1 MGSPMNGPDAY
12 CELHAHSNF
21 SFLDGASHPEDLV
34 ARAAL
39 LEMPALALTDHAGMY
54 GAVRLW
60 KAAAQTATPAARQA
74 GLRPV
79 CPIIGVELVLPRDDR
94 ELRAA
99 RRGRKLNEPIR
110 GAKASRGWPG
120 ELHAGPAPGDH
131 LVLLARDPA
140 GYTALSRL
148 ISRGHLAGEK
158 QYPVFERALV
168 EAALDEG
175 RGHLVGLSGCHNGEI
190 PRRLFADER
199 DAALDAARAW
209 AARFPDGDFAIE
221 LAHHLGPDDDWIV
234 SQLASLADEAGLPTV
249 VTNEVHYAEA
259 GGHRLQDVLV
269 CIRHGASLDEAR
281 ELLLPNA
288 EYRVKPGRELA
299 AIGARLPD
307 PRARRAWTAGIAQA
321 AAIGQRCR
329 LELDFERYRFPG
341 FTVPEGETPFSYLY
355 QLAHEGLRRRYRPI
369 TKRALEQLTHEL
381 DVIDRTNLAEFF
393 LIVWDLM
400 EFARANHIIGQGRG
414 SAGDS
419 IVAYCLGITKVD
431 PIEHKLLFERFINE
445 ARALPDIDID
455 FDVNRREEVIQYVYR
470 RYGADHAAMVCNVI
484 TYRAR
489 SAVRE
494 VAKALGFPPEAVDRV
509 AKALDTRD
517 ASDVARD
524 LALDGS
530 FAWLFTEL
538 GMPMALLAAPSG
550 RDGRAALPPQTDGAA
565 PAEPSTPPV
574 HAFVRPSSDSTWN
587 HRPRPTLRPD
597 LAAAEA
603 RARDAADDHDG
614 RPYSESGWYPPRRP
628 NVLDQSVISV
638 KHEGWEQKRY
648 GSGGLR
654 GDGANPPAASLDL
667 PAPRDNG
674 SPGPW
679 NDPPDVLDRATRERP
694 HVRVDPESGMPIE
707 ERRRPQVIRHSQP
720 PAAGLGVPQLRQ
732 KLISASLGSP
742 PAGRG
747 GDLAVET
754 LANLGISETNEPR
767 NMAKAAR
774 TSIWQEPRPAAG
786 TDQQAGEL
794 QETGQLHAAPR
805 NRWQWLLALC
815 AEIDGFP
822 RHLGIHVGGMLV
834 TRTPLIDL
842 VPIERASMPGRVVT
856 EFDKE
861 DVEALGLV
869 KIDLLSLRTL
879 GAVSDILDRVERDT
893 GERPELD
900 ELPHDDP
907 EVFASIRAADTVGMF
922 QIESRAQMQ
931 ALPKARPERFEDLVV
946 QVAIIRPGPIQGN
959 AVHPYLRRRAG
970 AEPVTYLHPS
980 LEPILS
986 DTLGVIL
993 YQEQVMQ
1000 IAIAVCGY
1008 SAMEADIF
1016 RKAMGSHRSHEKMQ
1030 AERDRFVGGAMRTG
1044 LTEADAEELFRRC
1057 SAFAEF
1063 GFARAH
1069 AAAFAKITYDT
1080 AWLKLHYPVH
1090 YLAGL
1095 LNNQPMGFYSPSVLV
1110 GDAKRH
1116 GVRVL
1121 PVDVN
1126 ASAWGHG
1133 TERIGDSGDPAR
1145 DYAMRLGLRQVKG
1158 IDEASKELLDEQ
1170 RAIGPYTGVR
1180 DFVARTQLGEK
1191 VVERLIAIGAF
1202 DWTDVPRRELLWQ
1215 LRTTLADADPAHPA
1229 LGLTDDAQRALG
1241 ASLPPMSFAE
1251 RIAADYRELGLSPTA
1266 HPVELFRERVAERG
1280 VITVAAAARRRDR
1293 SAIRLAGLA
1302 VSIQHPMTAKNFV
1315 FIALEDES
1323 GMINVTV
1330 RPQVYTANRAL
1341 LHQHPLLVVDGTLQV
1356 EGEVLNVV
1364 ARRIHPVDAVVAEVP
1379 PSAGRPRETRVD
1391 LAKQQ
1396 RMFR

>member
-1 MGSPMNGPDAY
+1 MMPRRWAFCAWLAALARCARIERLFYPPGRIGKRDGDGDMDPRTY

-39 LEMPALALTDHAGMY
+39 LGMPALAITDHAGLY
-54 GAVRLW
+54 AAVRLW
-60 KAAAQTATPAARQA
+60 KAARQTGTDAARDA

-79 CPIIGVELVLPRDDR
+79 RPILGVELAIPRDEG
-94 ELRAA
+94 ELGLA
-99 RRGRKLNEPIR
+99 RRGRRLNDRVR
-110 GAKASRGWPG
+110 GARASRGWPG

-131 LVLLARDPA
+131 LVLLARDPE

-148 ISRGHLAGEK
+148 VSRGHLVGEK
-158 QYPVFERALV
+158 QFPVFAGEPI
-168 EAALDEG
+168 EAALRDA
-175 RGHLVGLSGCHNGEI
+175 RGHLVGLSGCRNGEV
-190 PRRLFADER
+190 PRRLLAGER
-199 DAALDAARAW
+199 AAAATAARRW
-209 AARFPDGDFAIE
+209 AACFPEGDFAIE
-221 LAHHLGPDDDWIV
+221 LAHHLGPDDDWLV
-234 SQLASLADEAGLPTV
+234 AELAALAEETGLPTV

-269 CIRHGASLDEAR
+269 CIRHGATLDEAR
-281 ELLLPNA
+281 ELLLPDA
-288 EYRVKPGRELA
+288 EFRLKDGAELA
-299 AIGARLPD
+299 GIGARLPD
-307 PRARRAWTAGIAQA
+307 ARARAAWAAGIEHA
-321 AAIGQRCR
+321 AAIGSGCR
-329 LELDFERYRFPG
+329 LEMDFERYRFPG

-355 QLAHEGLRRRYRPI
+355 QRAHEGLRQRYRPI

-400 EFARANHIIGQGRG
+400 EFARANGILGQGRG

-431 PIEHKLLFERFINE
+431 PIAHKLLFERFINE

-455 FDVNRREEVIQYVYR
+455 FDVNRREEVIQYLYAT
-470 RYGADHAAMVCNVI
+470 YGADHAAMVCNVI

-494 VAKALGFPPEAVDRV
+494 VARALGFPAEAIDVI

-517 ASDVARD
+517 ATDVARD

-530 FAWLFTEL
+530 FAWLFDEL
-538 GMPMALLAAPSG
+538 EMPMEDAAVPSG
-550 RDGRAALPPQTDGAA
+550 RDGRGLAHAPNRPAGPLP
-565 PAEPSTPPV
+565 
-574 HAFVRPSSDSTWN
+574 
-587 HRPRPTLRPD
+587 LRPD
-597 LAAAEA
+597 LADAEA
-603 RARDAADDHDG
+603 RAREAAGDRDG

-628 NVLDQSVISV
+628 GVLDQSVISV
-638 KHEGWEQKRY
+638 KHEGWQQKRY
-648 GSGGLR
+648 ADGSG
-654 GDGANPPAASLDL
+654 ASLEL
-667 PAPRDNG
+667 PTPRDNG
-674 SPGPW
+674 APGTW
-679 NDPPDVLDRATRERP
+679 SDPPTVLDRAGV
-694 HVRVDPESGMPIE
+694 VRVDPESGMPIE
-707 ERRRPQVIRHSQP
+707 ERQRPSVVPGSGAP
-720 PAAGLGVPQLRQ
+720 PATSHMRTTVALRSPSTSRIGAN
-732 KLISASLGSP
+732 LSLGTDPDADFSRS
-742 PAGRG
+742 A
-747 GDLAVET
+747 T
-754 LANLGISETNEPR
+754 GIH
-767 NMAKAAR
+767 
-774 TSIWQEPRPAAG
+774 IWQEASRGTGAAG
-786 TDQQAGEL
+786 TGPADL
-794 QETGQLHAAPR
+794 DSSPHAAPR

-842 VPIERASMPGRVVT
+842 VPIERAAMPGRVVT

-879 GAVSDILDRVERDT
+879 GVVSDALDRIARDT
-893 GERPELD
+893 GTRPDLD
-900 ELPHDDP
+900 ALPHDDP
-907 EVFASIRAADTVGMF
+907 EVFATIASADTVGMF

-970 AEPVTYLHPS
+970 TEPVTYPHPS
-980 LEPILS
+980 LRPILE

-1000 IAIAVCGY
+1000 IAIEVCGY
-1008 SAMEADIF
+1008 SATDADIF
-1016 RKAMGSHRSHEKMQ
+1016 RKAMGSHRSHRKMQ
-1030 AERDRFVGGAMRTG
+1030 AERDRFVTGAMRTG
-1044 LTEADAEELFRRC
+1044 LAEPDAEELFRRC

-1095 LNNQPMGFYSPSVLV
+1095 LNNQPMGFYSPAVLV

-1126 ASAWGHG
+1126 ASAWEHDV
-1133 TERIGDSGDPAR
+1133 ERIGFSGEPDTPPDPRR
-1145 DYAMRLGLRQVKG
+1145 DCALRLGLRQVKG
-1158 IDEASKELLDEQ
+1158 IDEAARERLETE
-1170 RAIGPYTGVR
+1170 RAAGPYRGVR
-1180 DFVARTQLGEK
+1180 DFVSRTGLGEQ

-1202 DWTDVPRRELLWQ
+1202 DWTDAPRRELLWQ
-1215 LRTTLADADPAHPA
+1215 LRATMADADPDRPA
-1229 LGLTDDAQRALG
+1229 LGLTDDAQRELG

-1266 HPVELFRERVAERG
+1266 HAVELFRERLSSRG
-1280 VITVAAAARRRDR
+1280 VLPIVEAARRGDR
-1293 SAIRLAGLA
+1293 SSVRLAGLA

-1315 FIALEDES
+1315 FIALEDET
-1323 GMINVTV
+1323 GMINITV
-1330 RPQVYTANRAL
+1330 RPRVYTAHRAL
-1341 LHQHPLLVVDGTLQV
+1341 LHRHPLLVIDGALQV

-1364 ARRIHPVDAVVAEVP
+1364 ARRIRPVDAVVTP
-1379 PSAGRPRETRVD
+1379 DPRSTRLP

-1396 RMFR
+1396 RLFR

>member
-1 MGSPMNGPDAY
+1 MDTPDGY

-21 SFLDGASHPEDLV
+21 SFLDGASHPEELI
-34 ARAAL
+34 ARAAVL
-39 LEMPALALTDHAGMY
+39 GMPGLAVTDHAGLY
-54 GAVRLW
+54 GAVRLS
-60 KAAAQTATPAARQA
+60 KAAAQTRTDEARDA
-74 GLRPV
+74 GLSPV
-79 CPIIGVELVLPRDDR
+79 TAIIGLELTVPRDEG
-94 ELRAA
+94 ELRLA
-99 RRGRKLNEPIR
+99 RRGRKLNDPFR
-110 GAKASRGWPG
+110 GEHASRGWPG
-120 ELHAGPAPGDH
+120 ELHAGPIPGDH
-131 LVLLARDPA
+131 LVLLARDAA

-148 ISRGHLAGEK
+148 ASRGHLAGEK
-158 QYPVFERALV
+158 QFPIFERSLV
-168 EAALDEG
+168 EAGIDEG
-175 RGHLVGLSGCHNGEI
+175 RGHLIGLSGCRNGEVA
-190 PRRLFADER
+190 RHLLAGDAAAAR
-199 DAALDAARAW
+199 DAAQRW
-209 AARFPDGDFAIE
+209 ASHFPEGDFGVE
-221 LAHHLGPDDDWIV
+221 LSHHLEPDDDWLTA
-234 SQLASLADEAGLPTV
+234 QLAELAEATGLPTI
-249 VTNEVHYAEA
+249 VTNQVHYAAA
-259 GGHRLQDVLV
+259 GGDRLQDVLV
-269 CIRHGASLDEAR
+269 CIRHGATLDEAR

-288 EYRVKPGRELA
+288 EYHLKSAAELA
-299 AIGARLPD
+299 RIGVGLPD
-307 PRARRAWTAGIAQA
+307 ASARRAWADGMAQA
-321 AAIGQRCR
+321 AAIGRSCA
-329 LELDFERYRFPG
+329 LDLNFERYRFPG

-355 QLAHEGLRRRYRPI
+355 QRAHEGLRVRYRPI
-369 TKRALEQLTHEL
+369 TRQAVKQLAHEL
-381 DVIDRTNLAEFF
+381 EIIERTNLAEFF

-400 EFARANHIIGQGRG
+400 EFARKNGIIGQGRG

-431 PIEHKLLFERFINE
+431 PIAHKLLFERFINE

-455 FDVNRREEVIQYVYR
+455 FDVNRREEVIRYVYS

-530 FAWLFTEL
+530 FAWLFEEL
-538 GMPMALLAAPSG
+538 GVPMDVLAVPSG
-550 RDGRAALPPQTDGAA
+550 RDGRIQPQTDGTVPAGPA
-565 PAEPSTPPV
+565 PPSV
-574 HAFVRPSSDSTWN
+574 HDLVRPSGDSTWN
-587 HRPRPTLRPD
+587 SRPRPTLRPD

-603 RARDAADDHDG
+603 HAREVAGDHDG
-614 RPYSESGWYPPRRP
+614 RPYSEGGWYPPRRP
-628 NVLDQSVISV
+628 NVLDTSVTQV
-638 KHEGWEQKRY
+638 RHESWEQKRY
-648 GSGGLR
+648 GPGGLR
-654 GDGANPPAASLDL
+654 TEVGADGFTPPAVSTPPAASLDL
-667 PAPRDNG
+667 PGPRDNG

-679 NDPPDVLDRATRERP
+679 NDPPTVLERVGEVRP

-707 ERRRPQVIRHSQP
+707 ERRRPSVLP
-720 PAAGLGVPQLRQ
+720 P
-732 KLISASLGSP
+732 SP
-742 PAGRG
+742 PPIRAAHQISPE
-747 GDLAVET
+747 DELP
-754 LANLGISETNEPR
+754 ANL
-767 NMAKAAR
+767 
-774 TSIWQEPRPAAG
+774 
-786 TDQQAGEL
+786 
-794 QETGQLHAAPR
+794 HAPPR

-815 AEIDGFP
+815 SEIDGFP

-842 VPIERASMPGRVVT
+842 IPIERATMPNRVVT

-879 GAVSDILDRVERDT
+879 GVVSDVLERAGRDT
-893 GERPELD
+893 GERPDLD
-900 ELPHDDP
+900 SLPHDDP
-907 EVFASIRAADTVGMF
+907 DVFASIRSADTVGMF

-931 ALPKARPERFEDLVV
+931 ALPKSRPERFEDLVV

-970 AEPVTYLHPS
+970 TEPITYLHAS
-980 LEPILS
+980 LQPILE

-1000 IAIAVCGY
+1000 IAISVCGY
-1008 SAMEADIF
+1008 SAIEADIF
-1016 RKAMGSHRSHEKMQ
+1016 RKAMGSHRSHQKMQ

-1044 LTEADAEELFRRC
+1044 LTEPDAEELFKRC

-1080 AWLKLHYPVH
+1080 AWLKIHYPVH

-1126 ASAWGHG
+1126 ASRWEHE
-1133 TERIGDSGDPAR
+1133 TERMGGSGDPR
-1145 DYAMRLGLRQVKG
+1145 HDYAMRLGLRQVKG
-1158 IDEASKELLDEQ
+1158 IDEASRELLDEQ
-1170 RAIGPYTGVR
+1170 HAIGPYTGVR
-1180 DFVARTQLGEK
+1180 DFVARTALGEQ

-1202 DWTDVPRRELLWQ
+1202 DWTDIPRRELLWQ
-1215 LRTTLADADPAHPA
+1215 LRTTLADANPDRPA

-1266 HPVELFRERVAERG
+1266 HPVELFRERVAARG
-1280 VITVAAAARRRDR
+1280 VIPIGEAGRWRDR
-1293 SAIRLAGLA
+1293 SVIRLAGLA

-1341 LHQHPLLVVDGTLQV
+1341 LHRHPLLVIDGLLQV

-1364 ARRIHPVDAVVAEVP
+1364 ARRIHAVDAVVAEAP
-1379 PSAGRPRETRVD
+1379 RAEGRGRETRID

>member
-1 MGSPMNGPDAY
+1 MTDPDAPDDY

-39 LEMPALALTDHAGMY
+39 LGMPGLAITDHAGMY
-54 GAVRLW
+54 AAVRLW
-60 KAAAQTATPAARQA
+60 KAAAQTRTDAAREA

-79 CPIIGVELVLPRDDR
+79 QAIIGLEIAVPRDPD
-94 ELRAA
+94 ELRLA
-99 RRGRKLNEPIR
+99 RRGRKLNDPIR

-131 LVLLARDPA
+131 LVLLARDPV

-148 ISRGHLAGEK
+148 ASRAHLAGEK
-158 QYPVFERALV
+158 QYPIFERALV
-168 EAALDEG
+168 ETALDEA
-175 RGHLVGLSGCHNGEI
+175 RDHLVGLSGCRNGAV
-190 PRRLFADER
+190 PRRLLAGEPSE
-199 DAALDAARAW
+199 ALGAARDW
-209 AARFPDGDFAIE
+209 AAHFPEGDFAIE
-221 LAHHLGPDDDWIV
+221 LSHHLAPDDDWLIA
-234 SQLASLADEAGLPTV
+234 QLAALAEEAGLPTI

-269 CIRHGASLDEAR
+269 CIRHGATLDQAR

-288 EYRVKPGRELA
+288 EYRLKPGRELA
-299 AIGARLPD
+299 AIGAGLTD
-307 PRARRAWTAGIAQA
+307 ARARRAWADGMAHA
-321 AAIGQRCR
+321 AAIGSGCR
-329 LELDFERYRFPG
+329 LEMDFERYRFPG

-355 QLAHEGLRRRYRPI
+355 QLAHEGLRARYRPI
-369 TKRALEQLTHEL
+369 TRRALEQLTHEL

-400 EFARANHIIGQGRG
+400 EFARANGILGQGRG

-455 FDVNRREEVIQYVYR
+455 WDVNRREEVIQYLYS

-494 VAKALGFPPEAVDRV
+494 VAKALAFPPEAIDTI

-517 ASDVARD
+517 ATDVARD

-530 FAWLFTEL
+530 FAWLFDEL
-538 GMPMALLAAPSG
+538 GVPMAELAAPSG
-550 RDGRAALPPQTDGAA
+550 RDGRSETDVAA
-565 PAEPSTPPV
+565 PSV
-574 HAFVRPSSDSTWN
+574 Q
-587 HRPRPTLRPD
+587 RPD

-603 RARDAADDHDG
+603 RARDAANDHDG

-628 NVLDQSVISV
+628 SVLDTSVVSV

-648 GSGGLR
+648 
-654 GDGANPPAASLDL
+654 A
-667 PAPRDNG
+667 
-674 SPGPW
+674 
-679 NDPPDVLDRATRERP
+679 DVLGGTGGNRSHA
-694 HVRVDPESGMPIE
+694 RVDPESGMLVE
-707 ERRRPQVIRHSQP
+707 ERRRPTVLP
-720 PAAGLGVPQLRQ
+720 PDGPVRRGSGAAHAMQD
-732 KLISASLGSP
+732 
-742 PAGRG
+742 GRDVG
-747 GDLAVET
+747 KDGDGPE
-754 LANLGISETNEPR
+754 R
-767 NMAKAAR
+767 
-774 TSIWQEPRPAAG
+774 
-786 TDQQAGEL
+786 
-794 QETGQLHAAPR
+794 LHATPR

-842 VPIERASMPGRVVT
+842 VPIERAAMPGRVVT

-879 GAVSDILDRVERDT
+879 GVVSDTLARVERDT
-893 GERPELD
+893 GARPDLD
-900 ELPHDDP
+900 RLPHDDP
-907 EVFASIRAADTVGMF
+907 EVFATIRSADTVGIF

-970 AEPVTYLHPS
+970 TEPVTYLHPS
-980 LEPILS
+980 LQPILS

-1000 IAIAVCGY
+1000 IAISVCGY
-1008 SAMEADIF
+1008 SATEADIF
-1016 RKAMGSHRSHEKMQ
+1016 RKAMGSHRSHAKMQ

-1044 LTEADAEELFRRC
+1044 LTEPDAEELFKRC

-1080 AWLKLHYPVH
+1080 AWLRLHYPVH

-1116 GVRVL
+1116 GVRIL

-1126 ASAWGHG
+1126 ASAWEHDI
-1133 TERIGDSGDPAR
+1133 ERIGDSGDPRR
-1145 DYAMRLGLRQVKG
+1145 DYGLRLGLRQVKG
-1158 IDEASKELLDEQ
+1158 IDEGVRERLEAE

-1180 DFVARTQLGEK
+1180 NFVARTGLGEQ

-1215 LRTTLADADPAHPA
+1215 LRTTLADADPDRPA

-1266 HPVELFRERVAERG
+1266 HPIELFRERVGARG
-1280 VITVAAAARRRDR
+1280 VLSIAEAGRRRHGSR
-1293 SAIRLAGLA
+1293 IRLAGLA

-1315 FIALEDES
+1315 FIALEDET

-1330 RPQVYTANRAL
+1330 RPQVYTAHRAL
-1341 LHQHPLLVVDGTLQV
+1341 LHSHPLLVIDGMLQV

-1364 ARRIHPVDAVVAEVP
+1364 ARRIHPVDAVIAEDR
-1379 PSAGRPRETRVD
+1379 GETRLP